1 MATFSLV
8 VDVALLHA
16 SWMEICNID
25 SAICNTMKLISVQ
38 DHSHLVIWLHSELS
52 SLSQSMYVLL
62 TWGGGRQLRATY
74 PATLSEFPS
83 AFKIFT
89 CTFPSTDYQ
98 IIQGRIPEIIVCT
111 DAMRKILFL
120 LRRVKDKRPSPSLCP
135 LSYMLFMKLSVHILT
150 NPGSGYCIT
159 ERAAYE

>member
-1 MATFSLV
+1 MQY
-8 VDVALLHA
+8 HA
-16 SWMEICNID
+16 
-25 SAICNTMKLISVQ
+25 AKLIDNSVPKTIP
-38 DHSHLVIWLHSELS
+38 IWLFSYIPSYLPLAS
-52 SLSQSMYVLL
+52 PYVLL
-62 TWGGGRQLRATY
+62 RWEGGGGGRQLRATY

-89 CTFPSTDYQ
+89 CTFPSTDHQ

-150 NPGSGYCIT
+150 NPGSVYCIT

>member
-1 MATFSLV
+1 
-8 VDVALLHA
+8 
-16 SWMEICNID
+16 MEICNID

-62 TWGGGRQLRATY
+62 TWGGGVGSLERPIPRPCPNSPVRSKYLHVLFPQLTTRSSRDEY
-74 PATLSEFPS
+74 QGLSC
-83 AFKIFT
+83 AL
-89 CTFPSTDYQ
+89 
-98 IIQGRIPEIIVCT
+98 
-111 DAMRKILFL
+111 MRKILFL

>member
-1 MATFSLV
+1 MSKT
-8 VDVALLHA
+8 
-16 SWMEICNID
+16 IP
-25 SAICNTMKLISVQ
+25 
-38 DHSHLVIWLHSELS
+38 IWLFGYIPSYLPLAS
-52 SLSQSMYVLL
+52 PYVLL
-62 TWGGGRQLRATY
+62 RWEEGGGGRQLRATY

-89 CTFPSTDYQ
+89 CTFPSTDHQ

-120 LRRVKDKRPSPSLCP
+120 LRRVKDKRPSPSL
-135 LSYMLFMKLSVHILT
+135 LFMKLSVHILT
-150 NPGSGYCIT
+150 NPGSVYCIT